1 MALLHQLSEADW
13 FVLKASTTADPVSHR
28 GDPCKDYDIY
38 IEREKTLRY
47 KHKQQGGQTET
58 IRWSKANT

>member
-38 IEREKTLRY
+38 R
-47 KHKQQGGQTET
+47 KHLGTNTNNKVVKQRQ
-58 IRWSKANT
+58 